1 MKRKRLS
8 LSILIC
14 LMFVAS
20 NTLADNNESAVH
32 GLAQG
37 CYAIQSPT
45 NGNFLKKFHK
55 GGPVDNG
62 LSYRFE
68 NIDIADA
75 THFFMKPTSY
85 SYYMLTDKDGRYL
98 ASHLPAEISAGRYAG
113 EFAEWRMSAVDVGS
127 GNYEYKFHGTAL
139 NMGLRHN
146 YSTGGLYFF
155 DLLNPGNNN
164 SEASF
169 RLVPQSDCTPFPEVT
184 VNVSGNSDVLKG
196 DASLPVRGYVDP
208 HTHIT
213 SYEFM
218 GGKMMAGKPFHRWG
232 VETALKDSSDIHGP
246 WGSLDI
252 IGNLYA
258 YGDVNHRYDTR
269 GWPDFPFWPNHKQMS
284 HMQYYYKWI
293 ERAYLSGLR
302 LMVTDV
308 VENEVLCNVQKT
320 VNPGSWINPN
330 SCNSMDSIRLQVRRL
345 NEMQDYIDA
354 QAGGPGKGF
363 FRLVT
368 TPEETRQVIANGQLA
383 VLIGV
388 ETSETFNCG
397 YNDSCSR
404 NDIEAGLD
412 ELYDLGIR
420 AVFPAHK
427 FDNQLS
433 GARVEHGFINVGQ
446 WLSTGR
452 FFETKECDEN
462 TRGAHFTTGFPI
474 IGDVPFIRDILNVI
488 GLNPEYDETIEH
500 CNKYGLTELGVYLI
514 NRLIDRKMLIELDH
528 LSAKAAGEVMDIVE
542 ARGYSGVISSH
553 SWMNPA
559 KDGGLHENTKRLIR
573 IGGFAAPY
581 NFNTHKIAPLIE
593 EHLDVVEQTS
603 YLPGVSFG
611 TDMSGLG
618 DQPAPR
624 DDAETNPLNYP
635 FTTEHGLT
643 FHKQIS
649 GNRTFDL
656 NQDGV
661 AHYGLVAD
669 HVQDIREQ
677 ASPRVYESIM
687 NSAEAYLQMW
697 ERALQHTN
705 TDYVNPLELFVKIV
719 NRKDSRCMDINGRDD
734 NLVNGAN
741 VQLWGCDDR
750 SYDQQWFY
758 NKQNQMFENRADRS
772 KCLDNRGQAYNGGEI
787 VIWDCVDSDNLRW
800 TYDVNKLASKH
811 DNNIVADA
819 YNTVQGGNVGQW
831 ERHSGVWQEW
841 ELRPTR
847 AIHTWVDFRSKSS
860 GKCLDVTGGA
870 TANGTKVQVHTC
882 NGTSAQQ
889 WFFDPIKGTLKSKLP
904 GNKCLD
910 VPAGQTNNGTELQ
923 IWDCQAGNMNQQ
935 FDKNGNVFRPRLNT
949 NKTLDA
955 TGSDR
960 VVLWE
965 YHGRDNQRWR
975 PGIN

>member
-1 MKRKRLS
+1 
-8 LSILIC
+8 
-14 LMFVAS
+14 
-20 NTLADNNESAVH
+20 
-32 GLAQG
+32 
-37 CYAIQSPT
+37 
-45 NGNFLKKFHK
+45 
-55 GGPVDNG
+55 
-62 LSYRFE
+62 
-68 NIDIADA
+68 
-75 THFFMKPTSY
+75 
-85 SYYMLTDKDGRYL
+85 
-98 ASHLPAEISAGRYAG
+98 
-113 EFAEWRMSAVDVGS
+113 
-127 GNYEYKFHGTAL
+127 
-139 NMGLRHN
+139 
-146 YSTGGLYFF
+146 
-155 DLLNPGNNN
+155 
-164 SEASF
+164 
-169 RLVPQSDCTPFPEVT
+169 
-184 VNVSGNSDVLKG
+184 
-196 DASLPVRGYVDP
+196 
-208 HTHIT
+208 
-213 SYEFM
+213 
-218 GGKMMAGKPFHRWG
+218 
-232 VETALKDSSDIHGP
+232 
-246 WGSLDI
+246 
-252 IGNLYA
+252 
-258 YGDVNHRYDTR
+258 
-269 GWPDFPFWPNHKQMS
+269 
-284 HMQYYYKWI
+284 
-293 ERAYLSGLR
+293 
-302 LMVTDV
+302 
-308 VENEVLCNVQKT
+308 
-320 VNPGSWINPN
+320 
-330 SCNSMDSIRLQVRRL
+330 
-345 NEMQDYIDA
+345 
-354 QAGGPGKGF
+354 
-363 FRLVT
+363 
-368 TPEETRQVIANGQLA
+368 
-383 VLIGV
+383 
-388 ETSETFNCG
+388 
-397 YNDSCSR
+397 
-404 NDIEAGLD
+404 
-412 ELYDLGIR
+412 
-420 AVFPAHK
+420 
-427 FDNQLS
+427 
-433 GARVEHGFINVGQ
+433 
-446 WLSTGR
+446 
-452 FFETKECDEN
+452 
-462 TRGAHFTTGFPI
+462 
-474 IGDVPFIRDILNVI
+474 
-488 GLNPEYDETIEH
+488 
-500 CNKYGLTELGVYLI
+500 
-514 NRLIDRKMLIELDH
+514 
-528 LSAKAAGEVMDIVE
+528 
-542 ARGYSGVISSH
+542 
-553 SWMNPA
+553 
-559 KDGGLHENTKRLIR
+559 GLHENTKRLIR

-593 EHLDVVEQTS
+593 EHLDVVEQTP

-643 FHKQIS
+643 FYKQIS

-656 NQDGV
+656 NRDGV

-870 TANGTKVQVHTC
+870 VANGTKVQVFTC
-882 NGTSAQQ
+882 NGTAAQQ